1 LTISAL
7 IANIVSGSF
16 GNRQVRKNTLHE
28 FFNKFQ
34 VFRLED
40 LNEFILSKEPE
51 KTIDANTRNNLLAH
65 YIKQKRLVR
74 IRREIYQVIPL
85 GESSEYYAIDPYL
98 LASKLTDDAILSHHT
113 ALEAHAKAYSIF
125 NTCNYWTKKEIRHPF
140 EFQGLKFKS
149 VQQPKILI
157 EKKQE
162 NFGIKL
168 IYRKDQPLRVTSFGR
183 TLVDVIERPKL
194 VGGWEEIWRSLAAID
209 YFDIDEIFH
218 YCSLLENATTFAKV
232 GFYLEQNQK
241 KLAVTNQELEKF
253 SKFIPQSP
261 HYMERT
267 RTKNKSG
274 TLIKR
279 WNLIV
284 PGKLLEESW
293 EEDL

>member
-1 LTISAL
+1 
-7 IANIVSGSF
+7 VK
-16 GNRQVRKNTLHE
+16 KNTLHE

-40 LNEFILSKEPE
+40 LNEFILSKEPG
-51 KTIDANTRNNLLAH
+51 KTIDPNTRNNLLAH

-85 GESSEYYAIDPYL
+85 GESPEYYAIDPYL

-113 ALEAHAKAYSIF
+113 ALEVHAKAYSIF

-140 EFQGLKFKS
+140 ESQGIKFKS

-157 EKKQE
+157 AKNQE
-162 NFGIKL
+162 DFGTKL
-168 IYRKDQPLRVTSFGR
+168 IYRKDQSLRITTFER
-183 TLVDVIERPKL
+183 TLVDAIERPKL

-209 YFDIDEIFH
+209 YFDIDEVFH

-232 GFYLEQNQK
+232 GFYLERNQK
-241 KLAVTNQELEKF
+241 RLAVTDKELDKF

-261 HYMERT
+261 HYIERS
-267 RTKNKSG
+267 RNRSG
-274 TLIKR
+274 TFVKR

-284 PGKLLEESW
+284 PDELLEESW